1 LKVIDFYYLD
11 ASKAI
16 KIDSEYI
23 KAYYRRA
30 SANLVLNHLDDA
42 ISDLEFLIKKL
53 PQEDVLKEKLAKAK
67 SQKKKKLLLE
77 SLKSDR
83 PEYSFLL

>member
-1 LKVIDFYYLD
+1 MKVVSNINITDS
-11 ASKAI
+11 SKAI
-16 KIDSEYI
+16 KIDPEYI

-42 ISDLEFLIKKL
+42 IGDLEFLIKKL
-53 PQEDVLKEKLAKAK
+53 PEEGVLKEKITKAK

-83 PEYSFLL
+83 VE

>member
-1 LKVIDFYYLD
+1 MVSINLIID

-16 KIDSEYI
+16 KIDPEYV

-42 ISDLEFLIKKL
+42 INDLEILIKKL
-53 PQEDVLKEKLAKAK
+53 PDEATLKDKLNKAKAK
-67 SQKKKKLLLE
+67 KKKKNFLE
-77 SLKSDR
+77 SMKGDR
-83 PEYSFLL
+83 VE

>member
-1 LKVIDFYYLD
+1 MKVNTFSLKEDS
-11 ASKAI
+11 SKAI
-16 KIDSEYI
+16 KIDPDYV

-42 ISDLEFLIKKL
+42 IDDLELLIKKL
-53 PQEDVLKEKLAKAK
+53 PQEDILKEKLAKAK

-83 PEYSFLL
+83 IE